1 MSDALKL
8 VIVGPG
14 RLGRSA
20 ARLLTDRGIRFSL
33 VGRGEAIPD
42 APLTWLTVPDGEIR
56 QAAQAVPLGPVVL
69 HASGA
74 TDLEPLRHHRSAGSL
89 HPLMTFPGP
98 ELALPTGTIPA
109 AVAGDK
115 PAVLAATELA
125 HDLGFTPFEVSGDR
139 ALYHASAV
147 LAGNFATVLL
157 DEASRVLAQAGVP
170 EEQAPA
176 LLAPLAIAS
185 IRNAAAVGPGAAL
198 TGPVARHDEDII
210 RQHLEVLAH
219 GPPGTLETYEAL
231 LTAARTLR
239 KRAETGE

>member
-20 ARLLTDRGIRFSL
+20 ARLLTDCGIRFSL
-33 VGRGEAIPD
+33 VGRGEAIPA
-42 APLTWLTVPDGEIR
+42 APLTWLTVPDAEIGD
-56 QAAQAVPLGPVVL
+56 AAQAVPIGPIVL

-74 TDLEPLRHHRSAGSL
+74 TGCEPLRHHRSAGSL

-98 ELALPTGTIPA
+98 ELAMPTGRIPA
-109 AVAGDK
+109 AIAGDER
-115 PAVLAATELA
+115 AVIAATELA

-147 LAGNFATVLL
+147 IAGNFATVLL
-157 DEASRVLAQAGVP
+157 DEASRVLTLAGVP
-170 EEQAPA
+170 ANQAAA

-185 IRNAAAVGPGAAL
+185 IKNAAAVGPGAAL
-198 TGPVARHDEDII
+198 TGPVARQEEDII
-210 RQHLEVLAH
+210 RQHLEVLGH
-219 GPPGTLETYEAL
+219 GPEGTLETYKAL
-231 LTAARTLR
+231 LTAARAMR
-239 KRAETGE
+239 KRTETGE